1 MKVRFLIFIIL
12 ITTSSCDKF
21 SSSKKKAKPELTT
34 IIDFSKV
41 DISPTF
47 YRCKD
52 YENVQKIK
60 CFRDGIYKRINRVL
74 QSKELQ
80 ILDESINEKIEVRL
94 LISNQG
100 KVSIKDINASEF
112 ILEAIPSI
120 DSLLHIAVKR
130 IPVLHPAYKK
140 DIPVAT
146 EYMLPITIT
155 TAEQEKGIGN

>member
-1 MKVRFLIFIIL
+1 MRIRFLIFIIL

-21 SSSKKKAKPELTT
+21 SSSKKKTKPELTT
-34 IIDFSKV
+34 VIDFSKIDV
-41 DISPTF
+41 SPTF
-47 YRCKD
+47 YTCKNYD
-52 YENVQKIK
+52 NVQKRK

-80 ILDESINEKIEVRL
+80 VLGASVNEEIEVRL

-100 KVSIKDINASEF
+100 KVSIKSINASEF

-130 IPVLHPAYKK
+130 IPLLHPAYKK

-155 TAEQEKGIGN
+155 TGEQEKEIRN